1 MEFLMLEQIDLS
13 KKLKKSEYK
22 SIINDLENK
31 LAELQRKARELQI
44 PTIVVFEG
52 WGAAGKGT
60 LINRLMLAMDPRGFT
75 VYSIKP
81 PNEEESFRPFLWR
94 FWIKTPKKGRIAIF
108 DRSWCRRVLVER
120 VDKIVGETE
129 CNFAYNE
136 INAFERQLAED
147 GFVIVKFFL
156 YITKKEQK
164 KRFDKLLKNPSTSWR
179 VTKEDWK
186 HHDQYHEYVV
196 ATEEM
201 IDKTDTDLAPW
212 TIVEAHD
219 RRFATAKVFRTVIDA
234 IERRIAGMQANNS
247 YEPSKFHRIEAEDSL
262 VSILNQ
268 VDLSP
273 TLTRE
278 AYEKALK
285 KYQTRIRELEHEV
298 FLKRIPVVI
307 VYQGWDAAGKGG
319 NIKRLV
325 QGMDPRGYEVVPIGP
340 PNDIEKS
347 HHYLWRFWMKI
358 PKAGHFTIF
367 DRSWYG
373 RVLVERIEGYCTE
386 EEWRRAFREIKEMEE
401 HLANF
406 GTIIIKCWLQ
416 IDEEEQLRRFQDRE
430 ATLHKQWKINQ
441 EDWRNR
447 EKRDQYQIAVDEM
460 LFRTH
465 TTYAPWTIIEANC
478 KLYARIKVLKTVIKA
493 IEQRI

>member
-1 MEFLMLEQIDLS
+1 MLEQIDLS
-13 KKLKKSEYK
+13 KKLKKTEYK
-22 SIINDLENK
+22 SIINDLEIK
-31 LAELQRKARELQI
+31 LGELQRKAWELKI
-44 PTIVVFEG
+44 SIIVVFEG

-94 FWIKTPKKGRIAIF
+94 FWIKTPEKGRITIF
-108 DRSWCRRVLVER
+108 DRNWYRRVLVER
-120 VDKIVGETE
+120 IDKLVSEKDYQL
-129 CNFAYNE
+129 AYNE
-136 INAFERQLAED
+136 INAFERQLAEA

-156 YITKKEQK
+156 HITKKEQK
-164 KRFDKLLKNPSTSWR
+164 KRFDALLSNSSTSWR

-186 HHDQYHEYVV
+186 HHKQYDEYVV
-196 ATEEM
+196 ATNEM

-219 RRFATAKVFRTVIDA
+219 RRFATVKVFRTVIDA
-234 IERRIAGMQANNS
+234 IERRIATMQTNTSCEA
-247 YEPSKFHRIEAEDSL
+247 PKLQTIQAEDSL

-268 VDLSP
+268 IDLSK

-278 AYEKALK
+278 EYQKSLK
-285 KYQTRIRELEHEV
+285 KYQARIRELEHEV
-298 FLKRIPVVI
+298 YRKRIPVVI

-325 QGMDPRGYEVVPIGP
+325 RGMDPRGYEVVPIGS
-340 PNDIEKS
+340 PNDFEKS

-373 RVLVERIEGYCTE
+373 RVLVERIEGFCTE

-406 GTIIIKCWLQ
+406 GTIIIKFWLH
-416 IDEEEQLRRFQDRE
+416 IDEEEQLRRYEDRE
-430 ATLHKQWKINQ
+430 ATPHKQWKINE

-447 EKRDQYQIAVDEM
+447 DKRDQYQIAVDEM
-460 LFRTH
+460 LFRTN

-478 KLYARIKVLKTVIKA
+478 KLYARIKALKTVIKA
-493 IEQRI
+493 VEQRI

>member
-1 MEFLMLEQIDLS
+1 MLEQIDLS
-13 KKLKKSEYK
+13 KKLKKTEYK
-22 SIINDLENK
+22 SIINDLEIK
-31 LAELQRKARELQI
+31 LGELQRKAWELKI
-44 PTIVVFEG
+44 SIIVVFEG

-94 FWIKTPKKGRIAIF
+94 FWIKTPEKGRITIF
-108 DRSWCRRVLVER
+108 DRNWYRRVLVER
-120 VDKIVGETE
+120 VDKLVSEKDYQL
-129 CNFAYNE
+129 AYNE
-136 INAFERQLAED
+136 INAFERQLAEA

-156 YITKKEQK
+156 HITKKEQK
-164 KRFDKLLKNPSTSWR
+164 KRFDALLSNSSTSWR

-186 HHDQYHEYVV
+186 HHKQYDEYVV
-196 ATEEM
+196 ATNEM

-219 RRFATAKVFRTVIDA
+219 RRFATVKVFRTVIDA
-234 IERRIAGMQANNS
+234 IERRIATMQTNTSCEA
-247 YEPSKFHRIEAEDSL
+247 PKLQTIQAEDSL

-268 VDLSP
+268 IDLSK

-278 AYEKALK
+278 EYQKSLK
-285 KYQTRIRELEHEV
+285 KYQARIRELEHEV
-298 FLKRIPVVI
+298 YRKRIPVVI

-325 QGMDPRGYEVVPIGP
+325 RGMDPRGYEVVPIGS
-340 PNDIEKS
+340 PNDFEKS

-373 RVLVERIEGYCTE
+373 RVLVERIEGFCTE

-406 GTIIIKCWLQ
+406 GTIIIKFWLH
-416 IDEEEQLRRFQDRE
+416 IDEEEQLQRYEDRE
-430 ATLHKQWKINQ
+430 ATPHKKWKINE

-447 EKRDQYQIAVDEM
+447 DKRDQYQIAVDEM
-460 LFRTH
+460 LFRTN

-478 KLYARIKVLKTVIKA
+478 KLYARIKALKTVIKA
-493 IEQRI
+493 VEQRI

>member
-1 MEFLMLEQIDLS
+1 MLEQIDLS
-13 KKLKKSEYK
+13 KKLKKTEYK
-22 SIINDLENK
+22 TIITNLEIK
-31 LAELQRKARELQI
+31 LAELQRKTRELQI
-44 PTIVVFEG
+44 PIIVVFAG
-52 WGAAGKGT
+52 WGASGKGT

-94 FWIKTPKKGRIAIF
+94 FWIKMPEKGRITIF
-108 DRSWCRRVLVER
+108 DRSWYRRVLVER
-120 VDKIVGETE
+120 VDKLVSEQE
-129 CNFAYNE
+129 CQLAYNE

-156 YITKKEQK
+156 HITKKEQK
-164 KRFDKLLKNPSTSWR
+164 KRFDVLLGNPATTWR

-186 HHDQYHEYVV
+186 HHQQYDEYVV

-219 RRFATAKVFRTVIDA
+219 RRFAAAKVFRTVIDA
-234 IERRIAGMQANNS
+234 IERRIASLQSNS
-247 YEPSKFHRIEAEDSL
+247 SCEAPTLHAIQAEDSL

-268 VDLSP
+268 VDLSKS
-273 TLTRE
+273 LTRE
-278 AYEKALK
+278 EYQRSLK
-285 KYQTRIRELEHEV
+285 KYQARIRELEHEV
-298 FLKRIPVVI
+298 YRKRIPVVI

-325 QGMDPRGYEVVPIGP
+325 QGMDPRGYEVVPIGS

-373 RVLVERIEGYCTE
+373 RVLVERIEGFCTE
-386 EEWRRAFREIKEMEE
+386 QEWRRAFREIKEMEE
-401 HLANF
+401 HLSNF
-406 GTIIIKCWLQ
+406 GTIIIKFWLH
-416 IDEEEQLRRFQDRE
+416 IDEEEQLRRYQDRE
-430 ATLHKQWKINQ
+430 ATPHKQWKINQ

-478 KLYARIKVLKTVIKA
+478 KLYARIKTMKTVIKA

>member
-1 MEFLMLEQIDLS
+1 MLEKIDLS
-13 KKLKKSEYK
+13 KKLNKTEYRP
-22 SIINDLENK
+22 IITDLEIR
-31 LAELQRKARELQI
+31 LAELQRKSWELQI
-44 PTIVVFEG
+44 PIIVVFAG
-52 WGAAGKGT
+52 WGASGKGT
-60 LINRLMLAMDPRGFT
+60 LINRLMLALDPRGFT
-75 VYSIKP
+75 VYSIKA

-94 FWIKTPKKGRIAIF
+94 FWIKTPERGRITIF
-108 DRSWCRRVLVER
+108 DRSWYRRVTVER
-120 VDKIVGETE
+120 VDKIVSEKN
-129 CNFAYNE
+129 CQLAYNE
-136 INAFERQLAED
+136 INAFERQLVDD
-147 GFVIVKFFL
+147 GVVIVKFFL
-156 YITKKEQK
+156 HISKKEQK
-164 KRFDKLLKNPSTSWR
+164 KRFDLLFKSPSTSWR
-179 VTKEDWK
+179 VTRDDWK
-186 HHDQYHEYVV
+186 NHDQYHDFVV

-219 RRFATAKVFRTVIDA
+219 RRFATVKVFRTVIDA
-234 IERRIAGMQANNS
+234 VERRINKLHNNS
-247 YEPSKFHRIEAEDSL
+247 NCEKPKLQAIQAEDSL

-268 VDLSP
+268 VDLSKS
-273 TLTRE
+273 LTRE
-278 AYEKALK
+278 KYECELK
-285 KYQTRIRELEHEV
+285 KYQNRIRELEHLV
-298 FLKRIPVVI
+298 YLKRIPVVI

-325 QGMDPRGYEVVPIGP
+325 EGMDPRGYEVVPIGP

-373 RVLVERIEGYCTE
+373 RVLVERIEGFCTE
-386 EEWRRAFREIKEMEE
+386 AEWRRAFREIKEMEE

-406 GTIIIKCWLQ
+406 GTIIIKLWLD
-416 IDEEEQLRRFQDRE
+416 IDEEEQLRRFKDRE
-430 ATLHKQWKINQ
+430 LTPHKQWKING

-447 EKRDQYQIAVDEM
+447 EKRDQYQVAVDEM
-460 LFRTH
+460 IFRTH

-493 IEQRI
+493 IEERIKA

>member
-1 MEFLMLEQIDLS
+1 MLEQIDLS
-13 KKLKKSEYK
+13 QKLKKTEYK
-22 SIINDLENK
+22 SLITDLEIK

-44 PTIVVFEG
+44 PIIVVFAG

-94 FWIKTPKKGRIAIF
+94 FWIKTPEKGRIAIF
-108 DRSWCRRVLVER
+108 DRSWYRRVLVER
-120 VDKIVGETE
+120 VEKLVSEQN
-129 CNFAYNE
+129 CQMAYNE
-136 INAFERQLAED
+136 INAFERQLVED

-156 YITKKEQK
+156 HITQKEQK
-164 KRFDKLLKNPSTSWR
+164 KRFDVLLSNPSTAWR

-186 HHDQYHEYVV
+186 HNEQYNEYVV

-201 IDKTDTDLAPW
+201 IDRTDTDLAPW

-219 RRFATAKVFRTVIDA
+219 RRFAAVKVFRTVIDA
-234 IERRIAGMQANNS
+234 IERRIAGMPTNPSNK
-247 YEPSKFHRIEAEDSL
+247 EPKLRKIEAEDSF

-268 VDLSP
+268 VDLSRS
-273 TLTRE
+273 LTRE
-278 AYEKALK
+278 EYEKALK
-285 KYQTRIRELEHEV
+285 KYQARIHELEHEV
-298 FLKRIPVVI
+298 YRKRIPVVI

-373 RVLVERIEGYCTE
+373 RVLVERIEGFCTE

-406 GTIIIKCWLQ
+406 GTIIIKFWLH
-416 IDEEEQLRRFQDRE
+416 IDAEEQLRRFQDRE
-430 ATLHKQWKINQ
+430 ATPHKHWKINQ

-478 KLYARIKVLKTVIKA
+478 KPYARIKAMKTVIKA

>member
-1 MEFLMLEQIDLS
+1 MLEQIDLS
-13 KKLKKSEYK
+13 KKLKKTEYK
-22 SIINDLENK
+22 SIITHLEIK
-31 LAELQRKARELQI
+31 LAELQRKTRELQI
-44 PTIVVFEG
+44 PIIVVFAG

-94 FWIKTPKKGRIAIF
+94 FWIKTPEKGRITIF
-108 DRSWCRRVLVER
+108 DRSWYRRVLVER
-120 VDKIVGETE
+120 VDKLVSEKD
-129 CNFAYNE
+129 CQLAYNE

-156 YITKKEQK
+156 HITQKEQK
-164 KRFDKLLKNPSTSWR
+164 KRFDALLSNPSTSWR

-186 HHDQYHEYVV
+186 HHRQYDEYVV

-212 TIVEAHD
+212 TIAEAHD
-219 RRFATAKVFRTVIDA
+219 RRFATVKVFRTVIDA
-234 IERRIAGMQANNS
+234 IERRIAAMQTKTTF
-247 YEPSKFHRIEAEDSL
+247 EVPKLHIIQAEDSL

-268 VDLSP
+268 IDLSK

-278 AYEKALK
+278 EYQKSLK
-285 KYQTRIRELEHEV
+285 KYQARIRELEHEV
-298 FLKRIPVVI
+298 FRKRIPVVI

-325 QGMDPRGYEVVPIGP
+325 QGMDPRGYEVVPIGS

-373 RVLVERIEGYCTE
+373 RVLVERIEGYCTD

-406 GTIIIKCWLQ
+406 GTIIIKLWLH
-416 IDEEEQLRRFQDRE
+416 IDEAEQLRRYEDRE
-430 ATLHKQWKINQ
+430 ATPHKQWKINQ

-447 EKRDQYQIAVDEM
+447 DKRDQYQIAVDEM

-465 TTYAPWTIIEANC
+465 TTYAPWTIVEANC
-478 KLYARIKVLKTVIKA
+478 KLYARIKAMKTVIKA